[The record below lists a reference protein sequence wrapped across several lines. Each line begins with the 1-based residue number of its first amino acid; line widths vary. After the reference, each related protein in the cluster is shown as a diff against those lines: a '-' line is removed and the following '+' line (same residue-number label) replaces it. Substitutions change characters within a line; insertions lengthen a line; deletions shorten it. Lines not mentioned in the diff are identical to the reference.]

1 MRSVLALRALAAL
14 LPVAAL
20 SPTPRTVSRR
30 AALCTGAL
38 CAGALSERATAA
50 TQTDAY
56 GFIVNKP
63 ERSGLQNKFFENV
76 RILLQ
81 DSSDALQYGGELAPG
96 GPPSVVP
103 GLQLIPIM
111 QMQATLKQQLPLVER
126 PAEWPGLLEV
136 VTSGPFATL
145 EFKKI
150 FNAYAD
156 NIYYNSDSSEANL
169 YLLGGATPSTSQTR
183 QYLLRNEA
191 LKWMDEYADELRY
204 QMKQSD
210 ATRETE
216 VAREYLENALKTFDE
231 YLKLAPQRDLEIA
244 RAAVYKEPLKAS

>member
-1 MRSVLALRALAAL
+1 MHVHIAAL
-14 LPVAAL
+14 PACAL
-20 SPTPRTVSRR
+20 SHGRTATVSRR

-38 CAGALSERATAA
+38 AGLWCERAVAA

-56 GFIVNKP
+56 GFIVDKP

-126 PAEWPGLLEV
+126 PAEWPSLLEV
-136 VTSGPFATL
+136 VTTGPFATL

-156 NIYYNSDSSEANL
+156 NIYYALDSSEANL

-216 VAREYLENALKTFDE
+216 VAREYLENALKIFDE
-231 YLKLAPQRDLEIA
+231 YLKLAPPRDLEIA